1 MIQMIQAGAA
11 VRVSINGNVV
21 AFATGLTWS
30 RSLNTKVIYELDSPF
45 AKEIMPT
52 TYAVQGTLAGFR
64 IRGSGGLDGYKIMD
78 SSTAAAFF
86 NQKYCLIEIVDILS
100 GVTMYTFQKAVF
112 DTDTWSLQNKQ
123 LLTFS
128 TSFKAAFI
136 SNEQSDKS

>member
-1 MIQMIQAGAA
+1 MMQMLQAGAA
-11 VRVSINGNVV
+11 IRVSINGSVT

-64 IRGSGGLDGYKIMD
+64 IRGSGGLDGYQIMN

-112 DTDTWSLQNKQ
+112 DTDSWNLQNKQ

-128 TSFKAAFI
+128 ASFKAVFI
-136 SNEQSDKS
+136 QNEQSDKS